1 MKQIIQSLKIS
12 LMSRAVAVQKTLMM
26 PVLIAALM
34 PVLMMAVMPVSIAKA
49 GDVKPTMGED
59 GIYHYD
65 WYHQSFLELADDLEE
80 ALDEDK
86 ILMIKFDQKGCI
98 YCERVT
104 LEILSEPAINAYVR
118 EHFVVVQL
126 DIYGGREV
134 TDLDGDVRAE
144 NEMSRKWGVVFTPT
158 IYFLGAPADGGT
170 IPEQASAVMPG
181 AFGKLTFYGFL
192 EWIVAKGYESDE
204 PFQKYFGR
212 RMPEIR
218 QIIEDARQT
227 QSS

>member
-1 MKQIIQSLKIS
+1 MFN
-12 LMSRAVAVQKTLMM
+12 MTTLTRLSAAMM
-26 PVLIAALM
+26 LGLSVLT
-34 PVLMMAVMPVSIAKA
+34 VSIAMPEKSYA
-49 GDVKPTMGED
+49 GDATPTMGED

-98 YCERVT
+98 YCEKVA

-158 IYFLGAPADGGT
+158 IYFMGASAEGGT

-181 AFGKLTFYGFL
+181 AFGKLTFLGFL
-192 EWIVAKGYESDE
+192 EWVVAKGYDGDE

-218 QIIEDARQT
+218 KQIEDARQQ

>member
-1 MKQIIQSLKIS
+1 MDQMLKQIPQSF
-12 LMSRAVAVQKTLMM
+12 
-26 PVLIAALM
+26 AAF
-34 PVLMMAVMPVSIAKA
+34 VMALFMLLSPMTMVSVAKA
-49 GDVKPTMGED
+49 GDAAPTMGED

-80 ALDEDK
+80 ALDDDK

-98 YCERVT
+98 YCEKVA

-134 TDLDGDVRAE
+134 TDLDGDIRPE
-144 NEMSRKWGVVFTPT
+144 NEMSRKWGVIFTPT
-158 IYFLGAPADGGT
+158 IYFLGAPVDGGT

-181 AFGKLTFYGFL
+181 AFGKPTFLGFL
-192 EWIVAKGYESDE
+192 EWIVAKGYEGDE

-218 QIIEDARQT
+218 KLIEDARQE
-227 QSS
+227 QAS

>member
-1 MKQIIQSLKIS
+1 MDQMLKQIPQSFAAFVMALFMLLS
-12 LMSRAVAVQKTLMM
+12 PMLM
-26 PVLIAALM
+26 
-34 PVLMMAVMPVSIAKA
+34 VSVAKA
-49 GDVKPTMGED
+49 GDGAPTMGED

-80 ALDEDK
+80 ALDDDK

-98 YCERVT
+98 YCEKVA

-134 TDLDGDVRAE
+134 TDLDGDIRPE
-144 NEMSRKWGVVFTPT
+144 NEMSRKWGVIFTPT
-158 IYFLGAPADGGT
+158 IYFLGAPVEGGT

-181 AFGKLTFYGFL
+181 AFGKLTFLGFL
-192 EWIVAKGYESDE
+192 EWIVAKGYEGDE

-218 QIIEDARQT
+218 KLIEDARQE
-227 QSS
+227 QAS

>member
-1 MKQIIQSLKIS
+1 MDQILRQISQS
-12 LMSRAVAVQKTLMM
+12 M
-26 PVLIAALM
+26 AALTLA
-34 PVLMMAVMPVSIAKA
+34 VLVSVMPISMAAA
-49 GDVKPTMGED
+49 GDKTPTMGED

-80 ALDEDK
+80 ALDDDK

-98 YCERVT
+98 YCEKVA

-134 TDLDGDVRAE
+134 TDLDGDTRPE
-144 NEMSRKWGVVFTPT
+144 NEMSRKWGVIFTPT
-158 IYFLGAPADGGT
+158 IYFLGAPVEGGT

-181 AFGKLTFYGFL
+181 AFGKLTFLGFL
-192 EWIVAKGYESDE
+192 EWIVAKGYEGDE

-218 QIIEDARQT
+218 KMIEDARQS
-227 QSS
+227 QAS

>member
-1 MKQIIQSLKIS
+1 MDQILKQISQS
-12 LMSRAVAVQKTLMM
+12 M
-26 PVLIAALM
+26 AAFA
-34 PVLMMAVMPVSIAKA
+34 MAVMVAVMPISMAAA
-49 GDVKPTMGED
+49 GDKTPTMGED

-65 WYHQSFLELADDLEE
+65 WYHQSFLELANDLEE

-98 YCERVT
+98 YCEKVA

-134 TDLDGDVRAE
+134 TDLDGDTRAE
-144 NEMSRKWGVVFTPT
+144 NEMSRKWGVIFTPT
-158 IYFLGAPADGGT
+158 IYFLGAPVDGGT

-181 AFGKLTFYGFL
+181 AFGKLTFLGFL
-192 EWIVAKGYESDE
+192 EWIVAKGYEGDE

-218 QIIEDARQT
+218 KMIKDARQS
-227 QSS
+227 QAS

>member
-1 MKQIIQSLKIS
+1 MDQILKQISQS
-12 LMSRAVAVQKTLMM
+12 MAVLALAVM
-26 PVLIAALM
+26 V
-34 PVLMMAVMPVSIAKA
+34 AVMPNSMATA
-49 GDVKPTMGED
+49 GDMTPTMGED

-80 ALDEDK
+80 ALDDDK

-98 YCERVT
+98 YCEKVA

-134 TDLDGDVRAE
+134 TDLDGDTRAE
-144 NEMSRKWGVVFTPT
+144 NEMSRKWGVIFTPT
-158 IYFLGAPADGGT
+158 IYFLGAPVEGGT

-181 AFGKLTFYGFL
+181 AFGKLTFLGFL
-192 EWIVAKGYESDE
+192 EWIVAKGYEGDE

-218 QIIEDARQT
+218 KIIEDARQ
-227 QSS
+227 S

>member
-1 MKQIIQSLKIS
+1 MDQILKQISQS
-12 LMSRAVAVQKTLMM
+12 M
-26 PVLIAALM
+26 AALALAVM
-34 PVLMMAVMPVSIAKA
+34 VAVMPNSMATA
-49 GDVKPTMGED
+49 GDMTPTMGED

-80 ALDEDK
+80 ALDDDK

-98 YCERVT
+98 YCEKVA

-134 TDLDGDVRAE
+134 TDLDGDTRAE
-144 NEMSRKWGVVFTPT
+144 NEMSRKWGVIFTPT
-158 IYFLGAPADGGT
+158 IYFLGAPVEGGT

-181 AFGKLTFYGFL
+181 AFGKLTFLGFL
-192 EWIVAKGYESDE
+192 EWIVAKGYEGDE

-218 QIIEDARQT
+218 KIIEDARQ
-227 QSS
+227 S

>member
-1 MKQIIQSLKIS
+1 MDQILKQISQS
-12 LMSRAVAVQKTLMM
+12 M
-26 PVLIAALM
+26 AALALAVM
-34 PVLMMAVMPVSIAKA
+34 VAVMPNSMATA
-49 GDVKPTMGED
+49 GDMTPTMGED

-80 ALDEDK
+80 ALDDDK
-86 ILMIKFDQKGCI
+86 ILMIKFDQKGRI
-98 YCERVT
+98 YCEKVA

-134 TDLDGDVRAE
+134 TDLDGDTRAE
-144 NEMSRKWGVVFTPT
+144 NEMSRKWGVIFTPT
-158 IYFLGAPADGGT
+158 IYFLGAPVEGGT

-181 AFGKLTFYGFL
+181 AFGKLTFLGFL
-192 EWIVAKGYESDE
+192 EWIVAKGYEGDE

-218 QIIEDARQT
+218 KIIEDARQ
-227 QSS
+227 S

>member
-1 MKQIIQSLKIS
+1 MDQMLKQIPQSFAAFVMALFMLLS
-12 LMSRAVAVQKTLMM
+12 PMLM
-26 PVLIAALM
+26 
-34 PVLMMAVMPVSIAKA
+34 VSVAKA
-49 GDVKPTMGED
+49 GDAAPTMGED

-80 ALDEDK
+80 ALDDDK
-86 ILMIKFDQKGCI
+86 TLMIKFDQKGCI
-98 YCERVT
+98 YCEKVA

-134 TDLDGDVRAE
+134 TDLDGDIRPE
-144 NEMSRKWGVVFTPT
+144 NEMSRKWGVIFTPT
-158 IYFLGAPADGGT
+158 IYFLGAPVEGGT

-181 AFGKLTFYGFL
+181 AFGKLTFLGFL
-192 EWIVAKGYESDE
+192 EWIVAKGYEGDE

-218 QIIEDARQT
+218 KLIEDARQE
-227 QSS
+227 QAS

>member
-1 MKQIIQSLKIS
+1 MHKILKHLNRS
-12 LMSRAVAVQKTLMM
+12 VATLAMALGL
-26 PVLIAALM
+26 VLM
-34 PVLMMAVMPVSIAKA
+34 PLSMAKA
-49 GDVKPTMGED
+49 GDMAPTMGED

-98 YCERVT
+98 YCEKVA

-134 TDLDGDVRAE
+134 TDLDGDTRAE
-144 NEMSRKWGVVFTPT
+144 NEMSRKWGVIFTPT
-158 IYFLGAPADGGT
+158 IYFLGAPVEGGT

-181 AFGKLTFYGFL
+181 AFGKLTFLGFL
-192 EWIVAKGYESDE
+192 EWIVAKGYEGDE

-218 QIIEDARQT
+218 KTIEDARQS

>member
-1 MKQIIQSLKIS
+1 MDQILKQISQS
-12 LMSRAVAVQKTLMM
+12 M
-26 PVLIAALM
+26 AALA
-34 PVLMMAVMPVSIAKA
+34 LAVMVAIMPNSMATA
-49 GDVKPTMGED
+49 GDMTPTMGED

-80 ALDEDK
+80 ALDDDK

-98 YCERVT
+98 YCEKVA

-134 TDLDGDVRAE
+134 TDLDGDTRAE
-144 NEMSRKWGVVFTPT
+144 NEMSRKWGVIFTPT
-158 IYFLGAPADGGT
+158 IYFLGAPVEGGT

-181 AFGKLTFYGFL
+181 AFGKLTFLGFL
-192 EWIVAKGYESDE
+192 EWIVAKGYEGDE

-218 QIIEDARQT
+218 KIIEDARQ
-227 QSS
+227 S

>member
-1 MKQIIQSLKIS
+1 MDQILKQISQS
-12 LMSRAVAVQKTLMM
+12 M
-26 PVLIAALM
+26 AALALAVM
-34 PVLMMAVMPVSIAKA
+34 VAVMPNSMATA
-49 GDVKPTMGED
+49 GDMTPTMGED

-80 ALDEDK
+80 ALDDDK

-98 YCERVT
+98 YCEKVA

-134 TDLDGDVRAE
+134 TDFDGDTRAE
-144 NEMSRKWGVVFTPT
+144 NEMSRKWGVIFTPT
-158 IYFLGAPADGGT
+158 IYFLGAPVEGGT

-181 AFGKLTFYGFL
+181 AFGKLTFLGFL
-192 EWIVAKGYESDE
+192 EWIVAKGYEGDE
-204 PFQKYFGR
+204 SFQKYFGR

-218 QIIEDARQT
+218 KIIEDARQ
-227 QSS
+227 S

>member
-1 MKQIIQSLKIS
+1 MDQILKQISQS
-12 LMSRAVAVQKTLMM
+12 M
-26 PVLIAALM
+26 AALA
-34 PVLMMAVMPVSIAKA
+34 LAVMVVVMPNSMATA
-49 GDVKPTMGED
+49 GDMTPTMGED

-80 ALDEDK
+80 ALDDDK

-98 YCERVT
+98 YCEKVA

-134 TDLDGDVRAE
+134 TDLDGDTRAE
-144 NEMSRKWGVVFTPT
+144 NEMSRKWGVIFTPT
-158 IYFLGAPADGGT
+158 IYFLGAPVEGGT

-181 AFGKLTFYGFL
+181 AFGKLTFLGFL
-192 EWIVAKGYESDE
+192 EWIVAKGYEGDE

-218 QIIEDARQT
+218 KIIEDARQ
-227 QSS
+227 S

>member
-1 MKQIIQSLKIS
+1 MDQMLKQIPQSF
-12 LMSRAVAVQKTLMM
+12 
-26 PVLIAALM
+26 AAF
-34 PVLMMAVMPVSIAKA
+34 VMALFMLLSPMTMVSVAKA
-49 GDVKPTMGED
+49 GDAAPTMGED

-80 ALDEDK
+80 ALDDDK

-98 YCERVT
+98 YCEKVA

-134 TDLDGDVRAE
+134 TDLDGDIRPE
-144 NEMSRKWGVVFTPT
+144 NEMSRKWGVIFTPT
-158 IYFLGAPADGGT
+158 IYFLGAPVDGGT

-181 AFGKLTFYGFL
+181 AFGKLTFLGFL
-192 EWIVAKGYESDE
+192 EWIVAKGYEGDE

-218 QIIEDARQT
+218 KLIEDARQE
-227 QSS
+227 QAS

>member
-1 MKQIIQSLKIS
+1 MDQILKQISQS
-12 LMSRAVAVQKTLMM
+12 M
-26 PVLIAALM
+26 AALALAVM
-34 PVLMMAVMPVSIAKA
+34 VAVMPNSMATA
-49 GDVKPTMGED
+49 GDMTPTMGED

-80 ALDEDK
+80 ALDDDK

-98 YCERVT
+98 YCEKVA
-104 LEILSEPAINAYVR
+104 LEILSEPAINAYIR

-134 TDLDGDVRAE
+134 TDLDGDTRAE
-144 NEMSRKWGVVFTPT
+144 NEMSRKWGVIFTPT
-158 IYFLGAPADGGT
+158 IYFLGAPVEGGT

-181 AFGKLTFYGFL
+181 AFGKLTFLGFL
-192 EWIVAKGYESDE
+192 EWIVAKGYEGDE

-218 QIIEDARQT
+218 KIIEDARQ
-227 QSS
+227 S

>member
-1 MKQIIQSLKIS
+1 MKEIDQMLKQIPQSF
-12 LMSRAVAVQKTLMM
+12 
-26 PVLIAALM
+26 AAF
-34 PVLMMAVMPVSIAKA
+34 VMALFMLLSPMTMVSVAKA
-49 GDVKPTMGED
+49 GDATPTMGED

-80 ALDEDK
+80 ALDDDK

-98 YCERVT
+98 YCEKVA
-104 LEILSEPAINAYVR
+104 LEILSEPAINTYVR

-134 TDLDGDVRAE
+134 TDLDGDIRPE
-144 NEMSRKWGVVFTPT
+144 NEMSRKWGVIFTPT
-158 IYFLGAPADGGT
+158 IYFLGAPVEGGT

-181 AFGKLTFYGFL
+181 AFGKLTFLGFL
-192 EWIVAKGYESDE
+192 EWIVAKGYEGDE

-218 QIIEDARQT
+218 KLIEDARQE
-227 QSS
+227 QAS

>member
-1 MKQIIQSLKIS
+1 MMK
-12 LMSRAVAVQKTLMM
+12 
-26 PVLIAALM
+26 PNLIAST
-34 PVLMMAVMPVSIAKA
+34 MMARLLPMAIAGMLALIMALSFSQAARA
-49 GDVKPTMGED
+49 GDMTPTMGED

-80 ALDEDK
+80 ALDEGK
-86 ILMIKFDQKGCI
+86 VLMIKFDQKGCI
-98 YCERVT
+98 YCEKIA

-126 DIYGGREV
+126 DLYGGREV
-134 TDLDGDVRAE
+134 IDLDGDARAE
-144 NEMSRKWGVVFTPT
+144 NEMGRKWGVMFTPT
-158 IYFLGAPADGGT
+158 IYFLGQPAEGGT
-170 IPEQASAVMPG
+170 IPEQANAVMPG
-181 AFGKLTFYGFL
+181 AFGKLTFLGFL
-192 EWIVAKGYESDE
+192 EWIVAKGYDGDE

-218 QIIEDARQT
+218 KTIEEARQQ